1 MANIIRSPRP
11 FSARRRTRALV
22 AVSAALGLPA
32 ALAPAVRAAT
42 PAASGPAYSSQMLH
56 FAVHVGPNG
65 SQACDVVG
73 EMFRPLGATS
83 SHRVP
88 AILTTNGFG
97 GSYTD
102 QVGLAQAFASDG
114 YAALAYSGLGFG
126 GSGCKITLDDPLY
139 DGMAAKQ
146 LVSYLGGEPG
156 IAFTD
161 AAHTSAAPVVD
172 FVTHDRVDHAGH
184 ADTYDPRVGMIG
196 GSYGGEI
203 QFAAAYVDPRVDTI
217 VPFIT
222 WSDLAYSLTPNN
234 ADLPPGH
241 GVTNPVPGASKTTW
255 AALFSGEGIADGVQG
270 AQADPTRDVG
280 CPNFANWVCA
290 GLAFAASAGYADPT
304 TTAYLRHASVTSY
317 ADAVRIPT
325 LIIQG
330 ENDTLFNLNEAVANY
345 RALQSHQVPV
355 SMIWQSW
362 GHSGSTPAPGELD
375 LSNPDPK
382 TQYESARVYA
392 WFDHYLRSEA
402 VSTGP
407 GFAYFRDWVNYTGIA
422 TPAYATAASYP
433 VGHTS
438 PLYLSAAQSLVTSR
452 PEIGVSVQR
461 FVTPPAG
468 APTSSVAPD
477 AIGGTAPLTSTPDD
491 DAPGTFASW
500 STAPLAA
507 PLDVAGIPVL
517 HVQLSA
523 PTATA
528 ASRAGAAGDL
538 VLFAKLYDVAPDG
551 TKSLIHGLVAPARI
565 ADPTRPVEI
574 TLPGIAHRF
583 AAGHRLEL
591 VLAGGDVNYR
601 GNITPTPVSITT
613 GTMSQVLDLP
623 VVP

>member
-1 MANIIRSPRP
+1 MANIIR
-11 FSARRRTRALV
+11 ARRGRV
-22 AVSAALGLPA
+22 AVALAAAVVLPA

-42 PAASGPAYSSQMLH
+42 PTARYSTSLLH
-56 FAVHVGPNG
+56 FAVKVGPG
-65 SQACDVVG
+65 GAQACDVVG
-73 EMFRPLGATS
+73 ELFRPAAAS
-83 SHRVP
+83 SRNRVA

-102 QVGLAQAFASDG
+102 QVGLAEAFSSAG
-114 YAALAYSGLGFG
+114 YAVLTYSGLGFG

-139 DGMAAKQ
+139 DGMAAQQ
-146 LVSYLGGEPG
+146 LVSYLGGAAG

-161 AAHTSAAPVVD
+161 AAHTVAAPRID
-172 FVTHDRVDHAGH
+172 FVIHDRTDHAGH

-222 WSDLAYSLTPNN
+222 WSNLAYSLTPNN
-234 ADLPPGH
+234 ADLPAGS
-241 GVTNPVPGASKTTW
+241 VTNPVPGSSKTTW
-255 AALFSGEGIADGVQG
+255 AGLFSGDGVLGGVQG
-270 AQADPTRDVG
+270 VQADPSRDVG
-280 CPNFANWVCA
+280 CPNFADWVCP

-304 TTAYLRHASVTSY
+304 TTAYLEHASVSSY
-317 ADAVRIPT
+317 SDAVRIPT

-345 RALQSHQVPV
+345 RSLRAHGVPV

-362 GHSGSTPAPGELD
+362 GHSGATAAPGELD
-375 LSNPDPK
+375 LNAPDPR

-392 WFDHYLRSEA
+392 WFDHYLRQAA

-407 GFAYFRDWVNYTGIA
+407 GFAYFRDWVSYRGIA
-422 TPAYATAASYP
+422 TPAYTTAASYP
-433 VGHTS
+433 VGTTT
-438 PLYLSAAQSLVTSR
+438 PFFLSAADSLVTSR
-452 PEIGVSVQR
+452 PEVGVSVQR

-468 APTSSVAPD
+468 PPSSTESPD
-477 AIGGTAPLTSTPDD
+477 AVGGTVSQVPAVPDV

-500 STAPLAA
+500 SSAPLAA

-528 ASRAGAAGDL
+528 AGRAGAAGDL

-565 ADPTRPVEI
+565 AEPAQPVQI
-574 TLPGIAHRF
+574 NLPGIVHRF
-583 AAGHRLEL
+583 AAGHRVEL
-591 VLAGGDVNYR
+591 VLAGGDANYR
-601 GNITPTPVSITT
+601 GGLVATPVTVTT
-613 GTMSQVLDLP
+613 GTTGQVLDLP

>member
-1 MANIIRSPRP
+1 MANIIRSSRG
-11 FSARRRTRALV
+11 RRSRAL
-22 AVSAALGLPA
+22 AALAAALGLPA
-32 ALAPAVRAAT
+32 VLAPAVRAAT
-42 PAASGPAYSSQMLH
+42 PSASTPPYSTQLLH
-56 FAVHVGPNG
+56 FAVAVGPNG
-65 SQACDVVG
+65 SQACDIVG
-73 EMFRPLGATS
+73 ELFRPASATS
-83 SHRVP
+83 RHRVP

-102 QVGLAQAFASDG
+102 QVGLAEAFASDG
-114 YAALAYSGLGFG
+114 YAVLTYSGLGFG

-139 DGMAAKQ
+139 DGMAASQ
-146 LVSYLGGEPG
+146 LVSYLGGAPG
-156 IAFTD
+156 IAYTD
-161 AAHTSAAPVVD
+161 AAHTAPAPVVD

-234 ADLPPGH
+234 ADLPAGH
-241 GVTNPVPGASKTTW
+241 GVTNPVPGSSKTTW
-255 AALFSGEGIADGVQG
+255 AGLFSGDGVLDGVQG
-270 AQADPTRDVG
+270 AQADPTRDEG
-280 CPNFANWVCA
+280 CPNFANWVCP

-325 LIIQG
+325 LLIQG

-345 RALQSHQVPV
+345 HALQAHGVPA

-392 WFDHYLRSEA
+392 WFDHYLRDAA

-407 GFAYFRDWVNYTGIA
+407 GFAYFRDWVQYTGIA
-422 TPAYATAASYP
+422 TPAYASAASYP
-433 VGHTS
+433 VGSTA

-468 APTSSVAPD
+468 APSSTETPD
-477 AIGGTAPLTSTPDD
+477 AVGGSAPQASVPDN

-500 STAPLAA
+500 STAPLTSA
-507 PLDVAGIPVL
+507 LDVAGIPVL

-523 PTATA
+523 PTAA
-528 ASRAGAAGDL
+528 ATGRAGAAGDL
-538 VLFAKLYDVAPDG
+538 VLFAKIYDVAPDG

-565 ADPTRPVEI
+565 ADPSQPVEI
-574 TLPGIAHRF
+574 TLPGIVHRF

-601 GNITPTPVSITT
+601 GGLTATPVSVTT
-613 GTMSQVLDLP
+613 GTTGQVLDLP